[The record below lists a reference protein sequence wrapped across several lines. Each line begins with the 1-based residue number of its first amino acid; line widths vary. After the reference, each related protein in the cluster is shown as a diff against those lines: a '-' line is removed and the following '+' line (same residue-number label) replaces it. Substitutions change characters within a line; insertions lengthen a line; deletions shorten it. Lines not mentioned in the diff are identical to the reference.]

1 MNPSPANPPGINP
14 ARLLPPEWDK
24 SRDVLLIV
32 GEGASQI
39 AAPFVQYGLKRVI
52 TMYPDG
58 ITPDAPIPGATSA
71 SSRGEFTS
79 IVNLY
84 PMPHPQRYATIRTPG
99 CSLSEQTTQAI
110 QQLLTDLVKRK
121 RSNQASLERLAPL
134 WATNGVR
141 NLTAV
146 ASNPLITDI
155 GDAFSGVPLIIV
167 GAGPSLA
174 KNIEHLKE
182 AQDKAIILCVN
193 RALRSLQNA
202 GIQPDLTINLEPQD
216 VAAQFNG
223 IDLTDIH
230 GVVLAASSHSPLYSL
245 NAKHLISYC
254 ANQVVEGWMFDPS
267 ETVHEVPSGGSVSC
281 SAMSVAL
288 QWGCSPII
296 LIGQDLSFEGGAY
309 YHSDGADGNAKAVFD
324 EATQQWQLR
333 DYSADLAHT
342 LADRIEQ
349 DGLRFSGASVP
360 GYFGGT
366 VQTSTDFAAFRA
378 WFESTALDHKG
389 HVEMYNCT
397 EGGAYIDGM
406 SHKPLAAVMDTLPV
420 RTLRVDDVLL
430 QITPPLEKRTAWA
443 KQRRDALQND
453 LDKSVKL
460 AERCMTLAEKAPR
473 KPSAMHA
480 FDQAQTEIRPILRRL
495 PPLNLMAQ
503 KGIRQAILDGQ
514 NARSDKQS
522 MKANQA
528 LYRIIYTSCCHL
540 QDALKN

>member
-1 MNPSPANPPGINP
+1 MNPSPANVPGINP

-24 SRDVLLIV
+24 ARDVLLIV

-52 TMYPDG
+52 IMYPDG
-58 ITPDAPIPGATSA
+58 ITPDAPISGATSV

-99 CSLSEQTTQAI
+99 CSLTVQTTQAI
-110 QQLLTDLVKRK
+110 QQLLANLVKRK

-146 ASNPLITDI
+146 ASNPIITDI
-155 GDAFSGVPLIIV
+155 GDAFAGVPLIIV

-216 VAAQFNG
+216 VAAQFDG

-254 ANQVVEGWMFDPS
+254 ANQVGEGWMFDPS

-281 SAMSVAL
+281 SAMSVGL
-288 QWGCSPII
+288 QSHHIDRTRPLFRGWGV
-296 LIGQDLSFEGGAY
+296 L
-309 YHSDGADGNAKAVFD
+309 
-324 EATQQWQLR
+324 
-333 DYSADLAHT
+333 
-342 LADRIEQ
+342 
-349 DGLRFSGASVP
+349 
-360 GYFGGT
+360 
-366 VQTSTDFAAFRA
+366 
-378 WFESTALDHKG
+378 
-389 HVEMYNCT
+389 
-397 EGGAYIDGM
+397 
-406 SHKPLAAVMDTLPV
+406 PL
-420 RTLRVDDVLL
+420 
-430 QITPPLEKRTAWA
+430 
-443 KQRRDALQND
+443 
-453 LDKSVKL
+453 
-460 AERCMTLAEKAPR
+460 
-473 KPSAMHA
+473 
-480 FDQAQTEIRPILRRL
+480 
-495 PPLNLMAQ
+495 
-503 KGIRQAILDGQ
+503 
-514 NARSDKQS
+514 
-522 MKANQA
+522 
-528 LYRIIYTSCCHL
+528 
-540 QDALKN
+540 